1 MVMATKTADARRK
14 ALLLCMMLAAGIGP
28 AIAQQPEPAPQAA
41 ATQRSAAELFDGL
54 RYDMLQSAAGTW
66 SQLTPDVRR
75 KFDALV
81 LIMDDVTGSSPDR
94 RAVFLK
100 EFLSASAPLIEQLT
114 GHPCRLGLLTLRTAA
129 LLELKRTEAART
141 AARQL
146 LDEGAVYSE
155 GVSVR
160 RLMAILE
167 RKGWLVVSPEVLAKT
182 PKNEEPVA
190 VYRVAPAYPS
200 AAQALN
206 LDGRVRVK
214 FTIAADGSV
223 KDAKVAG
230 GSCSVFDEAAL
241 TAVSQWRYKPA
252 RRNGVISETAG
263 VSVVVSFRLEG

>member
-1 MVMATKTADARRK
+1 MVMATNTAFARRN

-41 ATQRSAAELFDGL
+41 ATQRLAAELFDGL

-66 SQLTPDVRR
+66 SQLAPDVRR

-81 LIMDDVTGSSPDR
+81 LIMDDVTGASPDR

-100 EFLSASAPLIEQLT
+100 EFLSASAPLIDQLT

-129 LLELKRTEAART
+129 LLELKRTEAARM

-146 LDEGAVYSE
+146 LEEGAIYSE
-155 GVSVR
+155 GASVR
-160 RLMAILE
+160 RLMAMLE

-182 PKNEEPVA
+182 PRNEEPVA
-190 VYRVAPAYPS
+190 VYRVSPAYPS

-214 FTIAADGSV
+214 FTIAADGTV

-241 TAVSQWRYKPA
+241 AAVSQWRYKPA
-252 RRNGVISETAG
+252 RRNGVVSETAG
-263 VSVVVSFRLEG
+263 LSVVVSFRLEG